1 MASITRRPLRSR
13 ETQWAHWASRQLVAA
28 GATPNGISLAS
39 IAFAF
44 VASAAFLIVG
54 RATSS
59 PMAVAAYLVAVVG
72 IQGRLLC
79 NLFDGMVAIEGG
91 RKTRSGEIFNEL
103 PDRIADSLVFVGAG
117 FSSGMGGWLP
127 HLGWGAA
134 VIALIVAY
142 TRTLGAAAGAGQ
154 CFIGPMAKPQRMAAV
169 TVGCLLAAASVPW
182 NGNDLVIAVTLG
194 VVILGGVVTI
204 ARRVR
209 FLIRT
214 LEAS

>member
-13 ETQWAHWASRQLVAA
+13 ETLWAHWASRQLVAA

-39 IAFAF
+39 VVFA
-44 VASAAFLIVG
+44 ATAAAAFLIAG
-54 RATSS
+54 QATSS
-59 PMAVAAYLVAVVG
+59 PMAAAAYLVAVIG

-103 PDRIADSLVFVGAG
+103 PDRIADSLIFVGAG
-117 FSSGMGGWLP
+117 FSFGMGGWLP

-134 VIALIVAY
+134 VVALIVAY

-154 CFIGPMAKPQRMAAV
+154 CFLGPMAKPQRMAALA
-169 TVGCLLAAASVPW
+169 VGCLVAAASVPW
-182 NGNDLVIAVTLG
+182 NWSGEVLAATLGLVIV
-194 VVILGGVVTI
+194 GGVVTA

-209 FLIRT
+209 FVIRT